1 MKGAS
6 DFAVEKY
13 TRKIAAGNA
22 IPCATSHRCYIL
34 SSLLLF
40 LQSIHIDR
48 LFVHNPIKLMMAPKL
63 LVILLFVCC
72 SFSNAV
78 DRNLLSSS
86 QANVSDFDVIDTN
99 ADGLISSAEF
109 GKWYAAFAGLNDA
122 KDSVRKSSTL
132 FNSHDL
138 DGNGQLS
145 VQEFVPLAFAMS
157 RNPVNEEEKLF
168 KKLDKNND
176 GIVTREEMQ
185 QNDEKLPEEIISGL
199 FLVADEN
206 RDGKIT
212 FKEYGV
218 VSSAFGGQHKT
229 SENAQRLGMAQS
241 LMVSIDSEPKDNR
254 LSQSEVLAY
263 ANKFGNKVS
272 ETEISDVFRQLDSD
286 RDGLLSIEELQ
297 TLPEK
302 MIALA
307 GIRPLQ

>member
-1 MKGAS
+1 
-6 DFAVEKY
+6 
-13 TRKIAAGNA
+13 
-22 IPCATSHRCYIL
+22 
-34 SSLLLF
+34 
-40 LQSIHIDR
+40 
-48 LFVHNPIKLMMAPKL
+48 MAPKL
-63 LVILLFVCC
+63 LVTLLFVYF

-78 DRNLLSSS
+78 DLPP

-99 ADGLISSAEF
+99 ADALISSAEF

-132 FNSHDL
+132 FKSHDL

-157 RNPVNEEEKLF
+157 RNPINEEEKLF
-168 KKLDKNND
+168 KKLDKNDD

-185 QNDEKLPEEIISGL
+185 QNDEKLPEEIINGL

-218 VSSAFGGQHKT
+218 VSSAFGGQHQT
-229 SENAQRLGMAQS
+229 SQDAQRLGMAQS

-263 ANKFGNKVS
+263 ANKFGNNKVS
-272 ETEISDVFRQLDSD
+272 ETEISEVFRQLDSD